1 MPFFITLILS
11 TVLGLLSGL
20 GVGGGSLLILWLTLV
35 CKIDYPVAKYMN
47 LLFFLPP
54 ALIST
59 AVHFVQG
66 KLSAKHILP
75 AAAAGCVTA
84 AVFTLLSGGWDTD
97 ILRRLF
103 GGLLLLTAIRELRY
117 KKQQRGPSA

>member
-1 MPFFITLILS
+1 MPFFITLALS

-20 GVGGGSLLILWLTLV
+20 GVGGGNLLILWLTLV

-59 AVHFVQG
+59 AVHFVQR
-66 KLSAKHILP
+66 KLSTKDIVP

-117 KKQQRGPSA
+117 KKQQRGPSV